1 MGPLKISDER
11 RGIMRPRVLNIF
23 AFTIALIYLLPYS
36 SFGQDR
42 QNYFALKG
50 GIYSPTGDLDDAD
63 YDTGFNGEI
72 SYGRYF
78 NPNFAME
85 IGAGYFKTDT
95 SVSGFD
101 PLVLGSFQEG
111 DEIKVIPLTVTGKG
125 IYPSGNFE
133 LSAQFGVGVYFADFE
148 GVLTSSTLGTL
159 RIDDD
164 DTVLGVILGVGVS
177 YNITSKAYLGME
189 ARYLATDD
197 VEIKGTVLGMPI
209 TLGGD
214 LNGIMVTA
222 NLGFRF

>member
-1 MGPLKISDER
+1 
-11 RGIMRPRVLNIF
+11 MRPRVLNIF

-42 QNYFALKG
+42 QNYFSLKG

-72 SYGRYF
+72 AYGRYF
-78 NPNFAME
+78 SPNFAME

-95 SVSGFD
+95 SLSGFD
-101 PLVLGSFQEG
+101 PLVLGSFREE

-133 LSAQFGVGVYFADFE
+133 LSAQFGVGLYFADFE
-148 GVLTSSTLGTL
+148 GVLTTSTLGTI
-159 RIDDD
+159 RVDDSD
-164 DTVLGVILGVGVS
+164 SVFGVILGIGAT
-177 YNITSKAYLGME
+177 YNITTNAFLGLE
-189 ARYLATDD
+189 AKYLATGDA
-197 VEIKGTVLGMPI
+197 EFKGTAMGIPI
-209 TLGGD
+209 TVGGD
-214 LNGIMVTA
+214 LNGILLTA